1 MSRIGKVPIT
11 IPEGVTVEKQGDTLT
26 AKGPKGELSQDIV
39 SPLVTVTVGENE
51 IVVERKDDEKPS
63 RSYHGLQR
71 TLLSNMVEGVS
82 KGFQKQL
89 ELHGVGY
96 RVSVA
101 GNTLKLGVGYSHD
114 IDFEIPEGI
123 QIETNNT
130 EITVSG
136 IDKQLV
142 GQTAARIR
150 AVRKP
155 EPYKGKGIR
164 YKDEYIIRKAGKAAS
179 A

>member
-11 IPEGVTVEKQGDTLT
+11 IPEGVTVEKNGDVLT
-26 AKGPKGELSQDIV
+26 AKGPKGELSQSIV
-39 SPLVTVTVGENE
+39 SPLVTVSLSDEAIT
-51 IVVERKDDEKPS
+51 VERKDDEKPS

-82 KGFQKQL
+82 QGFQKQL

-96 RVSVA
+96 RVNLA
-101 GNTLKLGVGYSHD
+101 GNILKLGVGYSHD
-114 IDFEIPEGI
+114 IDFTVPEGI
-123 QIETNNT
+123 QIEVNNT
-130 EITVSG
+130 EVTVSG

-142 GQTAARIR
+142 GETAARIR

-164 YKDEYIIRKAGKAAS
+164 YKDEHINRKAGKAAS